1 MRALVTAFLLAFVVT
16 DAPTQHFATVG
27 AQSALSPPDPRPSAA
42 ALISRAKAIELDTAY
57 VAPPGDPLVHHAAG
71 FAKVMCSAVF
81 ITGA

>member
-1 MRALVTAFLLAFVVT
+1 MRALLTAFLLAFVVT

-57 VAPPGDPLVHHAAG
+57 VAPPRRP
-71 FAKVMCSAVF
+71 
-81 ITGA
+81 TGAPRGRLRQSHVFGRIHHRA